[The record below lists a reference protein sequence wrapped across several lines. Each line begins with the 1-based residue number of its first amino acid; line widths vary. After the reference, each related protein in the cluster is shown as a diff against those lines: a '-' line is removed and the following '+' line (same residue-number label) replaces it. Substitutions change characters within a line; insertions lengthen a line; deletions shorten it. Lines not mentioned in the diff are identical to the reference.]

1 MEKLLK
7 AFLPGIKLCILIF
20 ILNTANTANAENK
33 KDNEINPFQ
42 NQANKPKEDA
52 TIKIPAIKLTTEL
65 IQINYAKAFDI
76 AGLIKD
82 KNNSLLSKHGS
93 LRIDPRTNSLLVKDS
108 LKRILEIKRLISQ
121 LDIPVRQVLI
131 EARIVN
137 ITKDCA
143 KDLGVR
149 FGISKEN
156 YFSGSLEA
164 ANEFQ
169 FNQQNTPLAK
179 RLNINLAAIPIEAA
193 PVSYGLSLARL
204 GEGILLDLELS
215 ALESEGHAQIIASP
229 RLIATDK
236 QEAIIES
243 GEEIP
248 YQEATLSG
256 GTAIAFKK
264 AALILKVKPQITPDN
279 KLFMD
284 LKINQDLDSGR
295 RVQGVPIILTKSITT
310 NVMVNNAQTLVLGG
324 IYKKVRHNAI
334 TFVPI
339 LGKIPIVGILFRRTQ
354 VRFKNE
360 ELLIFITPRIIAL
373 SKL

>member
-7 AFLPGIKLCILIF
+7 QYTKSILICF
-20 ILNTANTANAENK
+20 LLCMINK
-33 KDNEINPFQ
+33 TIAQSALEEEQVNPF
-42 NQANKPKEDA
+42 ANKNFQD
-52 TIKIPAIKLTTEL
+52 TQIKKVKISLSSEL
-65 IQINYAKAFDI
+65 IQINYAKAFDV

-82 KNNSLLSKHGS
+82 KNNSFLSKYGS
-93 LRIDPRTNSLLVKDS
+93 LRIDPRTNSILIKDTA
-108 LKRILEIKRLISQ
+108 KRLMEIKKLIYK

-131 EARIVN
+131 EAKIVN

-143 KDLGVR
+143 KDLGIRLGVLKEHY
-149 FGISKEN
+149 FGATLEGLHEFNNPNIP
-156 YFSGSLEA
+156 FSR
-164 ANEFQ
+164 
-169 FNQQNTPLAK
+169 
-179 RLNINLAAIPIEAA
+179 RLNINLAAIPIEASPA
-193 PVSYGLSLARL
+193 SYGVSLTKL
-204 GEGILLDLELS
+204 GQGILLDLELS
-215 ALESEGHAQIIASP
+215 ALESEGQAQIVASP
-229 RLIATDK
+229 RLIAADK

-256 GTAIAFKK
+256 ATAVSFKK
-264 AALILKVKPQITPDN
+264 AALILKVTPQITPDN

-310 NVMVNNAQTLVLGG
+310 NVMVNDAETLVLGG

-339 LGKIPIVGILFRRTQ
+339 LGKIPFLGLLFRRTQ

-360 ELLIFITPRIIAL
+360 ELFIFITPRIITL
-373 SKL
+373 Q